1 MFELREH
8 KKRLRDEY
16 LTRRKALEPRIKR
29 VMDEKICSILTSLA
43 AYRYADTLLVYY
55 PMPDEI
61 DIKPFIEHAW
71 ADGKSIAFPK
81 CRRENRSM
89 TFHIVSSFDELSENG
104 MFGIPEPMP
113 DLPVYDPENNRL
125 QQSACIIPAVIY
137 DRSGY
142 RIGYGKGYYD
152 RYLPSFSGS
161 RIGVCYSGFITDKVP
176 RGKYDLAVNVLVTEK
191 GVRAIHI

>member
-16 LTRRKALEPRIKR
+16 LTRRQALEPRIKR

-71 ADGKSIAFPK
+71 ADGKSIAFPR
-81 CRRENRSM
+81 CRRESRSM
-89 TFHIVSSFDELSENG
+89 TFHIVSSFDELSEDG
-104 MFGIPEPMP
+104 MFGIPEPMS